1 MREASSELNTVNF
14 QCEEIELGNSI
25 QIYNS
30 TIQNNNMLKVKTD
43 FLQLYKRYQDN
54 NNNESLTCKE
64 GVELSWSSPA
74 SESFP

>member
-1 MREASSELNTVNF
+1 MREASSELNTVNL
-14 QCEEIELGNSI
+14 QYEEIELGNSI

-54 NNNESLTCKE
+54 NNNKSLTCKE

-74 SESFP
+74 FESFL